1 MHSKSGSRCATK
13 PQIWS
18 VREPKASRIPLTI
31 LIEDFVSTSVSAFV
45 GIKYIY
51 MCEELYGR
59 NRIFRY

>member
-1 MHSKSGSRCATK
+1 MDSKSGSRCATK

-45 GIKYIY
+45 GIDVFFYLDDCSTL
-51 MCEELYGR
+51 MW
-59 NRIFRY
+59 